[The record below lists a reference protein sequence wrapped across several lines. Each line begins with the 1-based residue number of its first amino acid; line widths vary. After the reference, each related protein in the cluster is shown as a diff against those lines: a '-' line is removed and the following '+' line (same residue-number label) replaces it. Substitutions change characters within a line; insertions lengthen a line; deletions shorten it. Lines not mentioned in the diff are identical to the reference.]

1 MISVVIATYKRPKS
15 LNNLLDSIF
24 AQTYLPYEIVLID
37 DCSNMRNEY
46 EIMISNLPKSK
57 IKIRYLI
64 NAENMGAP
72 YSRNR
77 GIRAAQG
84 KWIALVDDD
93 DLWLKDKLESQQ
105 KIIND
110 HSINCDF
117 ITCNSYIKRGE
128 ETYEPFIIPNH
139 FKVDPIKSILQSN
152 YIMSPTVLIRKSV
165 LLDVGLFDEKFPSCQ
180 DWDLWTRIILKGY
193 KIVSLNKIL
202 TIYKKDNINSIGLS
216 MNAKRGY
223 RLYIRKHFI
232 NIIKYSTIKNWI
244 KMIFVYLGTY
254 R

>member
-1 MISVVIATYKRPKS
+1 
-15 LNNLLDSIF
+15 
-24 AQTYLPYEIVLID
+24 
-37 DCSNMRNEY
+37 
-46 EIMISNLPKSK
+46 
-57 IKIRYLI
+57 
-64 NAENMGAP
+64 
-72 YSRNR
+72 
-77 GIRAAQG
+77 
-84 KWIALVDDD
+84 
-93 DLWLKDKLESQQ
+93 
-105 KIIND
+105 
-110 HSINCDF
+110 
-117 ITCNSYIKRGE
+117 
-128 ETYEPFIIPNH
+128 
-139 FKVDPIKSILQSN
+139 DPIKSILQSN

-193 KIVSLNKIL
+193 KIVTLNKIL